1 MRNLSG
7 MYKRC
12 IFCSQA
18 AIERGLYFIAFCLI
32 QLSPGD
38 IQMQWN
44 IDILPSEAT
53 CLMIKKRFF
62 SAKKMII
69 NFISCNFSVLSFTTF
84 Q

>member
-1 MRNLSG
+1 MINPLG

-38 IQMQWN
+38 IQLHWN
-44 IDILPSEAT
+44 IDVLLSEAT

-62 SAKKMII
+62 GASKMII

-84 Q
+84 